1 MDRPADTHE
10 RSTNGRG
17 DASMDAPGADSG
29 QSHPELTRR
38 RRLVILVI
46 CSMSLLI
53 VGLDVT
59 IVNVALPAI
68 HRALGASVSGLQW
81 TIDAYTLTIASLLML
96 AGSTAD
102 RIGRRKVFLIGL
114 VVFSTGSLLCA
125 LAPTL
130 NLLIAARVL
139 QGIGGSML
147 NPVAMSIIRNVF
159 DDPRERAQAIG
170 VWGGMIG
177 LSMALGPIVGGA
189 LVDTL
194 GWRWVFL
201 VNVPV
206 GLLAVTLTTLF
217 VPESRAPRPRRLDP
231 VGQAL
236 VIVALASLTYAII
249 EGGRVGFTSAGV
261 IAVFCLSLVAFVSL
275 VFYEL
280 RRREPLL
287 EMRFFKSVPFS
298 GASAIAVCAFAA
310 QGGFLFLNTLYLQD
324 VRGLSPFD
332 AGLYVLP
339 MAAMTLVFS
348 PLTGRFIGRHG
359 TRIPLVLAGAAL
371 TVAAV
376 MLTQITA
383 DSSPA
388 YVLGAY
394 FVFGVGFGLVNP
406 PITNTAVSGMPP
418 SQAGVAAAV
427 ASTSRQVGNTLGVAI
442 LGAVAGAGISGEIGK
457 SFAAA
462 THASW
467 WIVAGLSFA
476 IVILGLATTTRWA
489 EKTAVETAKRF
500 REDGPQRAGQPRTEA
515 VPARQETSQPTPA

>member
-1 MDRPADTHE
+1 VDRHTNHHE
-10 RSTNGRG
+10 RSMNGRDG
-17 DASMDAPGADSG
+17 RNDASMDGPDS
-29 QSHPELTRR
+29 QSHPELSRR
-38 RRLVILVI
+38 RRVLILVI

-68 HRALGASVSGLQW
+68 HRSLGASVSGLQW

-114 VVFSTGSLLCA
+114 AVFSTGSLLCT

-206 GLLAVTLTTLF
+206 GLLAITLTTLF

-231 VGQAL
+231 VGQVF
-236 VIVALASLTYAII
+236 VILALASLTYAII
-249 EGGRVGFTSAGV
+249 EGGRVGFTSAAV
-261 IAVFCLSLVAFVSL
+261 IGLFCLSLVSFVFL

-280 RRREPLL
+280 HRREPLL
-287 EMRFFKSVPFS
+287 EMRFFKSLPFS

-359 TRIPLVLAGAAL
+359 TRAPLVVAGAAL
-371 TVAAV
+371 TIAAV
-376 MLTQITA
+376 MLAQITA

-394 FVFGVGFGLVNP
+394 FVFGFGFGVVNP

-427 ASTSRQVGNTLGVAI
+427 ASTSRQVGNTLGVAV
-442 LGAVAGAGISGEIGK
+442 LGAVAGAGVSGEIGK
-457 SFAAA
+457 SFAVA
-462 THASW
+462 THPSW

-476 IVILGLATTTRWA
+476 IVILGFATTTRWA
-489 EKTAVETAKRF
+489 QQTAVETANRF
-500 REDGPQRAGQPRTEA
+500 REDGPPSDGRAPDEP
-515 VPARQETSQPTPA
+515 VPARRETSQPTPA